1 MIKITRE
8 ELRDGGSAASR
19 TGPLDLFWQGIR
31 AEETRKTYTRT
42 LRRLLCG
49 ALEEVLEGTFEERA
63 AQLVRLGKDDPDRTL
78 DLVLRISGKIRARS
92 SLPHDHPDYFNP
104 SGVPNYFKPLKKLFD
119 MNGVTMPW
127 KRIYSTFPESDNVT
141 ESRGW
146 TRGEIQSML
155 RFAKGS
161 ADRAVILVAAS
172 SGIRAGGFELLRW
185 SDLRPIYR
193 VAAGEGGSGEGDGSS
208 SSDVLSFEHGG
219 DGTTAE
225 PVCAMLTVYARTN
238 ASYPA
243 FVTPEAYAA
252 VMDYRNVWAAE
263 VGRSP
268 EPGDPIFKRV
278 GSLPAKATTPLIKRR
293 IEKVADAA
301 GLRASGRKSR
311 NLFDVPIM
319 NGFRRFWNKACKESS
334 SRESPLSSLIRK
346 EYMMGHVGLVS
357 LDRNYFKTHV
367 MELAEEYLQS
377 VPHLTI
383 DDAARLR
390 LANARQSERIGLL
403 EDEKDREIAKLRLMV
418 EQLAG
423 RIESYSSRGI

>member
-1 MIKITRE
+1 MIKITKE
-8 ELRDGGSAASR
+8 ELEDGRDAASY
-19 TGPLDLFWQGIR
+19 TKPLDLFLQGIR
-31 AEETRKTYTRT
+31 AEETRRTYTRT
-42 LRRLLCG
+42 LKRLLCG
-49 ALEEVLEGTFEERA
+49 MLEEVLEGTFEERA
-63 AQLVRLGKDDPDRTL
+63 AQLVWLAKSDPDRTL
-78 DLVLRISGKIRARS
+78 DLILRISRKLRERS
-92 SLPHDHPDYFNP
+92 ALPHDHSDYFNP
-104 SGVPNYFKPLKKLFD
+104 SGVSNYFKPLKKLFD
-119 MNGVTMPW
+119 MNGVTLPW

-146 TRGEIQSML
+146 DRTEIQSML

-161 ADRAVILVAAS
+161 ADRAAILVAAS

-185 SDLRPIYR
+185 SDLKPIYR
-193 VAAGEGGSGEGDGSS
+193 VVTSGGDYRS
-208 SSDVLSFEHGG
+208 GG
-219 DGTTAE
+219 DGTLGFESGGDGAAE
-225 PVCAMLTVYARTN
+225 PVCALLTTYGRTN

-243 FVTPEAYAA
+243 FITPEAYAA
-252 VMDYRNVWAAE
+252 VMDYRNVWATE
-263 VGRSP
+263 VGRPP
-268 EPGDPIFKRV
+268 EPGDPIFKKAGNR
-278 GSLPAKATTPLIKRR
+278 PARTTPALIKKR
-293 IEKVADAA
+293 IEKAARAA
-301 GLRASGRKSR
+301 GLRDAGRKSR

-377 VPHLTI
+377 VPSLTI

-390 LANARQSERIGLL
+390 LANARQSEKIELL

-418 EQLAG
+418 EQLAC
-423 RIESYSSRGI
+423 RIESSSKGN

>member
-1 MIKITRE
+1 MIKITKE
-8 ELRDGGSAASR
+8 ELMDERPATTR
-19 TGPLDLFWQGIR
+19 TKPFDLFQQGIR

-119 MNGVTMPW
+119 MNGVSMPW
-127 KRIYSTFPESDNVT
+127 KRIYSTFPESDNIT

-193 VAAGEGGSGEGDGSS
+193 VAASGGGGSDDGGS

-219 DGTTAE
+219 GTAAD
-225 PVCAMLTVYARTN
+225 PVCAMLTIYARTN

-243 FVTPEAYAA
+243 FITPEAYAA
-252 VMDYRNVWAAE
+252 VTDYRSVWAAE
-263 VGRSP
+263 VGRPAES
-268 EPGDPIFKRV
+268 GDPIFKRA

-293 IEKVADAA
+293 IEKVAGAA

-423 RIESYSSRGI
+423 RIESYSS